1 MMRWL
6 WYFRIMTI
14 VLFLTMGYYKFT
26 FFSFCEQHPY
36 VTYSKSTMNHQ
47 IQQTPP
53 MPRWN
58 LWWSAIDRG
67 GDHKY
72 VTAKMSR
79 PLICRALRNGQI
91 CHQLWSCFCNSNL
104 TTTIYIKHGKLVP
117 RKLRTIL
124 HCWRP
129 FWTENYDI
137 INH

>member
-47 IQQTPP
+47 TQQTPP
-53 MPRWN
+53 MFRWI

-124 HCWRP
+124 HC
-129 FWTENYDI
+129 FKSTQ
-137 INH
+137 